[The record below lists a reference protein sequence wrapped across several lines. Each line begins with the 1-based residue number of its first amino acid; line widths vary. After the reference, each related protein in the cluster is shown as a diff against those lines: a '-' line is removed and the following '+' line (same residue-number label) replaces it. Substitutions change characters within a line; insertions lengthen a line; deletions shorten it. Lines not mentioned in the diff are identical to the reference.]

1 MYKLKR
7 LFKLVFYIDVYISA
21 HIKIILITRYVL
33 SLYSDYG
40 VDIVRPFNV
49 SSK

>member
-21 HIKIILITRYVL
+21 HIKIILITHYVL

-40 VDIVRPFNV
+40 VDIVRSFNV
-49 SSK
+49 SS